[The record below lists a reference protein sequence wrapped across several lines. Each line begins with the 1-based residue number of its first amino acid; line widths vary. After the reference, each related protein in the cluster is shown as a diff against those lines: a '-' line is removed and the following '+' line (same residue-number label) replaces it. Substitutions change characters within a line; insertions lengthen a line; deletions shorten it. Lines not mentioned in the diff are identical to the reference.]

1 MGVLSVKDISYVTLL
16 AVFFFM
22 VVPLWLSYK
31 QKLGLSKDILIASSR
46 AFIQL
51 LFIGYIITF
60 VFSIQSPSLFSLLII
75 VMVVIAA
82 RACAKRGNDFR
93 YAFWIAFSAI
103 FAAEVISIFIWVA
116 FGMVEYEG
124 QYILPMSGMI
134 IGSSMVAVSLTFDR
148 LKREFELTKDL
159 IMGKLALGATNRQ
172 ASQDLI
178 ETTVKAALIPNVE
191 SMKTIGLVQLPG
203 MMTGAII
210 AGASP
215 VIAVKY
221 QLVIVLTIFGNAA
234 ITAMIVCFL
243 TYPAFFK
250 QRMF

>member
-1 MGVLSVKDISYVTLL
+1 MGYAALIAAFL
-16 AVFFFM
+16 FM
-22 VVPLWLSYK
+22 TVPLWLSHK
-31 QKLGLSKDILIASSR
+31 QRLGISKDIIVASIRS
-46 AFIQL
+46 FVQL
-51 LFIGYIITF
+51 MAIGYIITF
-60 VFSIQSPSLFSLLII
+60 VFSLKSPVVFTLLILFMII
-75 VMVVIAA
+75 VAA
-82 RACAKRGNDFR
+82 RTCAKRGGEFQHS
-93 YAFWIAFSAI
+93 FLIAFLAI
-103 FAAEVISIFIWVA
+103 VTAEMVSVLIWVS
-116 FGMVEYEG
+116 FEIVVYEA

-148 LKREFELTKDL
+148 LKREFDLTKEL

-191 SMKTIGLVQLPG
+191 AMKTIGLVQLPG

-221 QLVIVLTIFGNAA
+221 QLVILLTAFGNAA
-234 ITAMIVCFL
+234 ITSIMVSNM